1 VSIIGD
7 DDQTRQSTMPT
18 PTPDEQETAAHS
30 DVGTI
35 AELRAAFGTGEKK
48 TLPLYSLPDSIVVGR
63 GTASDWQ
70 LDDPSLSRKHCQFR
84 WNGQQLTVED
94 LGSANG
100 TRVSG
105 RMARQPLPV
114 GPDDVVSLG
123 TVMISFAP
131 LRLAQPGGRNPDAE
145 ATKLVSAPAGGAAET
160 TPGPLVAGPTKLTA
174 TPARGSPPLSPV
186 VTVVKAGQAGP
197 PNARAA
203 VFHPE
208 RDAAG
213 PDEQTR
219 LWDPS
224 AALSHAAERNFD
236 PAEIV
241 ARLKAAWRT
250 NRRPFVLGFAALWVA
265 LLISLIALKQPRD
278 SGEEVVPA
286 PARAAAPAASG
297 EAPKP
302 AEAPK
307 PVVTPLAPGEVPS
320 PPSGKSAAAAA
331 AAGQPVAGEP
341 VAAERASQPGGAAG
355 VELSGDPQQD
365 LADAVAAY
373 DNGRPQEALR
383 YFKKLVAADPNDKAA
398 RFMVELIQAR
408 GGATP

>member
-1 VSIIGD
+1 MSIIGD

-105 RMARQPLPV
+105 RMARQPIPV

-123 TVMISFAP
+123 TVMISFVP
-131 LRLAQPGGRNPDAE
+131 LRVAQPGGRNPDAE

-160 TPGPLVAGPTKLTA
+160 TPGPLLAGPTKVTA

-186 VTVVKAGQAGP
+186 TTVVKAGQAGP

-213 PDEQTR
+213 PDERTR
-219 LWDPS
+219 VWDPN
-224 AALSHAAERNFD
+224 AAMAHPPERNFD
-236 PAEIV
+236 PALIV
-241 ARLKAAWRT
+241 ARLKSAWRT
-250 NRRPFVLGFAALWVA
+250 NRRPFVLAFAALWVA
-265 LLISLIALKQPRD
+265 LLIGLITLKQPRESD
-278 SGEEVVPA
+278 EEVVPA
-286 PARAAAPAASG
+286 PRRTATVRATSPTPSG
-297 EAPKP
+297 EAG
-302 AEAPK
+302 K
-307 PVVTPLAPGEVPS
+307 PVVTPLSPSEVP
-320 PPSGKSAAAAA
+320 PAPSGKSVAA
-331 AAGQPVAGEP
+331 QPVETQPAKTTAG
-341 VAAERASQPGGAAG
+341 GGAAAT
-355 VELSGDPQQD
+355 ELSGDPQQD

-373 DNGRPQEALR
+373 DNGRPQDALK
-383 YFKKLVAADPNDKAA
+383 YFRRLVAADPNDKAA
-398 RFMVELIQAR
+398 RFMVELIESR
-408 GGATP
+408 GGTPP